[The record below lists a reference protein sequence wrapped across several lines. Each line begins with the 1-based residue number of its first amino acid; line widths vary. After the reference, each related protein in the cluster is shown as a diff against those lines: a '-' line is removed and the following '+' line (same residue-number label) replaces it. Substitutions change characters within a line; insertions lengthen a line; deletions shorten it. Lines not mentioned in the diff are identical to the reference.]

1 MFWQKIVNFVFSFQD
16 STLGSH
22 RSFHLDPDDSG
33 LQRNRAYASDHR
45 RFGEIP
51 WPEED
56 GKPRET
62 ARKRRGTQ
70 EACSTQT
77 FPQRAKGE
85 GRGTWEGSRKGTAS
99 KKSRTGKG
107 TQREIGYSEKIERTR
122 GCSCSFSCCVLQ
134 LLVLQLW
141 RWLLLPQMGRDL
153 GSMFERTLSLFLQI
167 SDWKFH
173 LLWQGGGLRGLS
185 SRWTKNSNHL
195 FLIICWVLSCCQ
207 HFIKNQWKL

>member
-1 MFWQKIVNFVFSFQD
+1 MRRGKHCEILSVLERVSVEMRERSLNVCAWTCECERERKNNVLTKIVNFVFSFQD

-85 GRGTWEGSRKGTAS
+85 GRPT
-99 KKSRTGKG
+99 KKDR
-107 TQREIGYSEKIERTR
+107 
-122 GCSCSFSCCVLQ
+122 
-134 LLVLQLW
+134 
-141 RWLLLPQMGRDL
+141 RDIDDYK
-153 GSMFERTLSLFLQI
+153 E
-167 SDWKFH
+167 
-173 LLWQGGGLRGLS
+173 
-185 SRWTKNSNHL
+185 
-195 FLIICWVLSCCQ
+195 
-207 HFIKNQWKL
+207 